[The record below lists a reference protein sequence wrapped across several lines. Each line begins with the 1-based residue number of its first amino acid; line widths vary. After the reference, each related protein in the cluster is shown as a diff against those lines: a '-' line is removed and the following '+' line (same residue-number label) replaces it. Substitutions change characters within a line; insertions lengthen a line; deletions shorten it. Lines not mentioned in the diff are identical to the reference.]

1 MSVVQSDRFQWNR
14 EWVPHG
20 TNFNKL
26 QHLSSKMV
34 GSSGTE
40 TGFLMAAFQAIATPL
55 QQNGWF
61 QWNREWGKGGEAQQ
75 ASQVEMKLDYLRLC
89 SRASDN
95 PGFIWFSDFT
105 CIRSSRWVLGGSLE
119 AGVFK
124 LRALLGERT
133 PKNHSA
139 VKKDIP
145 ES

>member
-1 MSVVQSDRFQWNR
+1 MIF
-14 EWVPHG
+14 
-20 TNFNKL
+20 
-26 QHLSSKMV
+26 
-34 GSSGTE
+34 
-40 TGFLMAAFQAIATPL
+40 A
-55 QQNGWF
+55 
-61 QWNREWGKGGEAQQ
+61 
-75 ASQVEMKLDYLRLC
+75 QVEMKVDYLRLC

-95 PGFIWFSDFT
+95 PAFIWLSDFT
-105 CIRSSRWVLGGSLE
+105 CITSSWWVLGGSLE

>member
-1 MSVVQSDRFQWNR
+1 
-14 EWVPHG
+14 
-20 TNFNKL
+20 
-26 QHLSSKMV
+26 
-34 GSSGTE
+34 
-40 TGFLMAAFQAIATPL
+40 
-55 QQNGWF
+55 
-61 QWNREWGKGGEAQQ
+61 
-75 ASQVEMKLDYLRLC
+75 MKLDYLRLC

-105 CIRSSRWVLGGSLE
+105 CITSSWWVLGGSLE

-133 PKNHSA
+133 SKNHSA

>member
-1 MSVVQSDRFQWNR
+1 M
-14 EWVPHG
+14 EI
-20 TNFNKL
+20 L
-26 QHLSSKMV
+26 L
-34 GSSGTE
+34 
-40 TGFLMAAFQAIATPL
+40 FLPKPRRIHPVIFA
-55 QQNGWF
+55 
-61 QWNREWGKGGEAQQ
+61 R
-75 ASQVEMKLDYLRLC
+75 VEVKVDYLRLC

-95 PGFIWFSDFT
+95 PGFIWFSDVT
-105 CIRSSRWVLGGSLE
+105 CIASSGWFLGGSLE

>member
-1 MSVVQSDRFQWNR
+1 MFVTEIPEQIFSQGSGNCVFLPKPRR
-14 EWVPHG
+14 I
-20 TNFNKL
+20 
-26 QHLSSKMV
+26 HLV
-34 GSSGTE
+34 I
-40 TGFLMAAFQAIATPL
+40 FA
-55 QQNGWF
+55 
-61 QWNREWGKGGEAQQ
+61 R
-75 ASQVEMKLDYLRLC
+75 VEMKVDYLRLC

>member
-1 MSVVQSDRFQWNR
+1 M
-14 EWVPHG
+14 
-20 TNFNKL
+20 
-26 QHLSSKMV
+26 
-34 GSSGTE
+34 
-40 TGFLMAAFQAIATPL
+40 
-55 QQNGWF
+55 
-61 QWNREWGKGGEAQQ
+61 
-75 ASQVEMKLDYLRLC
+75 QVDYLRLC

-95 PGFIWFSDFT
+95 PAFIWFSDFT